1 MERKATLALSSA
13 VLAVSAFIIA
23 LKLIEPASVGIYI
36 GNGGNTTQIGT
47 ASGLYTVS
55 DIVEMF
61 VASVAAGVSAT
72 FLLISKDTEAP
83 PPLGEVVLNERKAK
97 WVEVSR
103 TLKDDEMK
111 LYQVVLDAG
120 GLMNQGELVEKSG
133 LSKATVSRTLDLLE
147 SRGLIEKRRRG
158 MSNVILLK

>member
-1 MERKATLALSSA
+1 MERRVILALSSA
-13 VLAVSAFIIA
+13 VLAVSAFVIV
-23 LKLIEPASVGIYI
+23 LKLIQPASVGIYI
-36 GNGGNTTQIGT
+36 GSGGNTTQIGT
-47 ASGLYTVS
+47 ASGLYTTS
-55 DIVEMF
+55 DMAEMF
-61 VASVAAGVSAT
+61 VASAAAGISAT
-72 FLLISKDTEAP
+72 FLLISKEAEAP
-83 PPLGEVVLNERKAK
+83 APLGEVVLSERKAK
-97 WVEVSR
+97 WDEVSR

-147 SRGLIEKRRRG
+147 SRGLVEKRRRG